1 MRSNL
6 ASFESKQN
14 PDSQPGGYAIVLS
27 DAYRGEKTK
36 TEFLPSRGSQLVMVK
51 QQSGKSPSV
60 ISVLVT
66 EVTCRELD
74 G

>member
-1 MRSNL
+1 M
-6 ASFESKQN
+6 
-14 PDSQPGGYAIVLS
+14 LS